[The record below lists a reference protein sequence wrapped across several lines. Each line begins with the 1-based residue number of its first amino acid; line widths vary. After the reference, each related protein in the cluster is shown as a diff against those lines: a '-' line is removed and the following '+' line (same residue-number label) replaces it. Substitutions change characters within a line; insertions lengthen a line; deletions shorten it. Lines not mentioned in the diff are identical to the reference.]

1 MRPISDGPSAPPL
14 SPDSAVWQTLQRSRN
29 RDLPAPA
36 SAPSA
41 GAVARS
47 HPVAQQKIIDREGMA
62 LLRVTRRGWENNASP
77 HILAPMQLFE
87 ITVILLNPAL
97 EVIAISRPLGMP
109 SPCWCSVW
117 RGAPRCHPAV
127 HGTP

>member
-62 LLRVTRRGWENNASP
+62 LLRVTRRVWEYNSSP
-77 HILAPMQLFE
+77 YILAPIQRFWIPFL
-87 ITVILLNPAL
+87 
-97 EVIAISRPLGMP
+97 PLTP
-109 SPCWCSVW
+109 PL
-117 RGAPRCHPAV
+117 AFFPPPHPL
-127 HGTP
+127 PLPLPPP